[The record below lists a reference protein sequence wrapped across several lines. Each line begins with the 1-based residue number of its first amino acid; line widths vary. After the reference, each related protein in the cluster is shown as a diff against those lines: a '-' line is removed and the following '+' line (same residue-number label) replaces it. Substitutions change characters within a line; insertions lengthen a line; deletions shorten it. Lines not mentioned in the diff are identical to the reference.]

1 MLRKKAKMLWS
12 VPVFVALILMVGILA
27 VACATAATPQ
37 APTQPPSPTPAQE
50 PSTTPTGATASS
62 PSSPPARL
70 EKLDALL
77 TGVVVKLGDP
87 QPQNGPGDGEFRTLP
102 REFDSPPFHTD
113 EAGNVFVDALI
124 MTDGSVDGLEDL
136 GITVQSQVGTV
147 VSARIPLESLAPLTH
162 LPNVEF
168 VESARPVTP
177 S

>member
-50 PSTTPTGATASS
+50 PSPTPAGSS

-87 QPQNGPGDGEFRTLP
+87 QGPDGPGNGDYEALQ
-102 REFDSPPFHTD
+102 REFDTLPFHTD

-124 MTDGSVDGLEDL
+124 RTDGSVEGFEQL
-136 GITVQSQVGTV
+136 GIIVRSQTGNV

-168 VESARPVTP
+168 VESARPVIP
-177 S
+177 Q

>member
-50 PSTTPTGATASS
+50 PSPTPAGSSASS

-87 QPQNGPGDGEFRTLP
+87 QGPDGPGNGDYEALQ
-102 REFDSPPFHTD
+102 REFDTLPFHTD

-124 MTDGSVDGLEDL
+124 RTDGSVEGFEQL
-136 GITVQSQVGTV
+136 GIIVRSQTGNV

-168 VESARPVTP
+168 VESARPVFP
-177 S
+177 Q

>member
-37 APTQPPSPTPAQE
+37 TPTQPPSPTPAQE
-50 PSTTPTGATASS
+50 PSPTPAGSS

-87 QPQNGPGDGEFRTLP
+87 QGPDGPGNGDYEALQ
-102 REFDSPPFHTD
+102 REFDTLPFHTD

-124 MTDGSVDGLEDL
+124 RTDGSVEGFEQL
-136 GITVQSQVGTV
+136 GIIVRSQTGNV

-168 VESARPVTP
+168 VESARPVIP
-177 S
+177 Q